1 MRFFKQAKK
10 AKRDSSGLVICSH
23 IVPCN
28 STRTDIH
35 TEPDAFD
42 ILEDKV
48 RQFKKKC
55 LVAYFFLFT
64 RRTELR
70 H

>member
-48 RQFKKKC
+48 RQFKKM
-55 LVAYFFLFT
+55 LGSVFFFIYSKN
-64 RRTELR
+64 
-70 H
+70 